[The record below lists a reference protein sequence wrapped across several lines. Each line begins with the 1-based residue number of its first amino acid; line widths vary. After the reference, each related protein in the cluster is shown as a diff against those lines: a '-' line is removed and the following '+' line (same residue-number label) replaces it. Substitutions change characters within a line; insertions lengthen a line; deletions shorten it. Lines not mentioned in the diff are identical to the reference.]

1 MSILGKAF
9 SFFSH
14 DIGIDLG
21 TANTLVFVKD
31 RGVVLSE
38 PSVVAI
44 YNKTRK
50 VRAVGLEAKKMLGRT
65 PGNITALR
73 PMKDGVIADFEV
85 TEAMLRYFINKVCRN
100 NRFIP
105 PRVVI
110 AVPSGI
116 TEVERR
122 AVKESAIH
130 AGAREVLLL
139 QEPMAAAIGVGLP
152 IDEPAANMIVDI
164 GGGTTEVAIISLS
177 GIVFAKS
184 LRVGGDQMDLSII
197 NHLKKSYNL
206 LIGERM
212 AEDIKISIGSAAA
225 LDEELNLEVKGRDT
239 ISGLPR
245 TVTITSVEIRE
256 ALLDAFT
263 AIIEIV
269 RQALDRCPPELA
281 ADLVDRGIV
290 LAGGGSLVRNLD
302 KLISDA
308 TNLPVIVAEDPLRAV
323 ANGTGAVLQN
333 LTFWLN
339 EEY

>member
-1 MSILGKAF
+1 
-9 SFFSH
+9 
-14 DIGIDLG
+14 
-21 TANTLVFVKD
+21 
-31 RGVVLSE
+31 
-38 PSVVAI
+38 
-44 YNKTRK
+44 
-50 VRAVGLEAKKMLGRT
+50 
-65 PGNITALR
+65 
-73 PMKDGVIADFEV
+73 
-85 TEAMLRYFINKVCRN
+85 
-100 NRFIP
+100 
-105 PRVVI
+105 
-110 AVPSGI
+110 
-116 TEVERR
+116 
-122 AVKESAIH
+122 
-130 AGAREVLLL
+130 
-139 QEPMAAAIGVGLP
+139 
-152 IDEPAANMIVDI
+152 
-164 GGGTTEVAIISLS
+164 
-177 GIVFAKS
+177 
-184 LRVGGDQMDLSII
+184 
-197 NHLKKSYNL
+197 
-206 LIGERM
+206 M
-212 AEDIKISIGSAAA
+212 AEDIKIAIGSAAA